1 MKVKSQA
8 EVLAFGVYIYIYIYT
23 YTYASIYSGMPRLKA
38 KDLMDL
44 IRRSSFVEAAKR
56 LSTYM
61 GGVRAAVL

>member
-1 MKVKSQA
+1 MKSQA
-8 EVLAFGVYIYIYIYT
+8 EVLAFGVYIYIYIYIYT